1 LPLLE
6 VPGREREREVD
17 ADNEVGVAICLGDQ
31 QLDEL
36 GAGPAA
42 FEPNQLPVDGLG
54 QPERS
59 ALGRFVPGIPLMPWL
74 AYVRALL
81 LLTGT
86 KLFAVDPE
94 YQARIWRSRFE
105 SLAARTDQHPCQ
117 VIPAQDPLGRE

>member
-59 ALGRFVPGIPLMPWL
+59 ALVGPLRPDQS
-74 AYVRALL
+74 VALTL
-81 LLTGT
+81 
-86 KLFAVDPE
+86 V
-94 YQARIWRSRFE
+94 RSRPFR
-105 SLAARTDQHPCQ
+105 SRNTP
-117 VIPAQDPLGRE
+117 